1 MQLMEQKIIIEKLFK
16 SFNGKVILQNVN
28 LTIDDKE
35 SVAIVG
41 GSGCGKSVL
50 VKCISGLIT
59 ADPKS
64 IIKINGFECSQLTIT
79 ERPEKIRKSIGML
92 FQGNA
97 LFDSMTISE
106 NITFGTYNQIA
117 KNGFVTKEQRIS
129 LNKLAK
135 EQLEVVGL
143 AADNLEK
150 YPYKLSGGLQK
161 RVAIARAI
169 STNPEIIL
177 LDEPTTGLDPV
188 TSYNISQLI
197 CDIKKRTGATIIAIT
212 HDPICA
218 SELADRIV
226 LIDNKTVAWSG
237 TMNDLD
243 TATSPYIDAFR
254 RAIKTR

>member
-1 MQLMEQKIIIEKLFK
+1 MQQKIIIEKLFK
-16 SFNGKVILQNVN
+16 SFNGNIVLENIN
-28 LTIDDKE
+28 LTIHDKE

-50 VKCISGLIT
+50 IKCISGLIT
-59 ADPKS
+59 ADPGS
-64 IIKINGFECSQLTIT
+64 ILKINGLECSQLKIA
-79 ERPEKIRKSIGML
+79 ERPDEIRQSIGML

-97 LFDSMTISE
+97 LFDSMTISD
-106 NITFGTYNQIA
+106 NITFGIYNQIA
-117 KNGFVTKEQRIS
+117 KNGFITSAQRIE
-129 LNKLAK
+129 LNKTAK

-150 YPYKLSGGLQK
+150 YPYELSGGMQK

-188 TSYNISQLI
+188 TSYNISLLI
-197 CDIKKRTGATIIAIT
+197 CEIKKRTGATIIAIT

-226 LIDNKTVAWSG
+226 LIDNKTVSWSG
-237 TMNDLD
+237 TMDDLGS
-243 TATSPYIDAFR
+243 ATSPYIDAFR
-254 RAIKTR
+254 RAIKTQ

>member
-1 MQLMEQKIIIEKLFK
+1 MEQKIIIEKLFK
-16 SFNGKVILQNVN
+16 SFNDSVVLKNVN
-28 LTIDDKE
+28 LTIYDRE

-50 VKCISGLIT
+50 IKCISGLIT
-59 ADPKS
+59 ADPGS
-64 IIKINGFECSQLTIT
+64 ILKINGFECSQLKVA
-79 ERPEKIRKSIGML
+79 ERPDKVRQSIGML

-106 NITFGTYNQIA
+106 NITFGIYNQIA
-117 KNGFVTKEQRIS
+117 KNGFITTEQRTK
-129 LNKLAK
+129 LNKVAK

-143 AADNLEK
+143 AVNNLDK
-150 YPYKLSGGLQK
+150 YPYELSGGMQK

-197 CDIKKRTGATIIAIT
+197 CEIKKKTGATIIAIT

-226 LIDNKTVAWSG
+226 LIDDKTVSWSG
-237 TMNDLD
+237 TINDLSS
-243 TATSPYIDAFR
+243 ATSPYIDAFK
-254 RAIKTR
+254 RAIKTL